1 MQSQTN
7 RPLSIRRRWVATLI
21 LGIAVGTGA
30 GAGAFAAGTNGGV
43 VLAPNAPTHYVVKR
57 GDTLWGIA
65 KLFLRDPWYWPE
77 IWHSNPQIHNPHLI
91 YPGDTLRLVY
101 VAGKPQLVLQRGGAA
116 STVEQGGVVKLEPRV
131 RSTPLAA
138 AITTIPY
145 ETVHAFMTKA
155 VVLSRSQIR
164 RAPYVLAAL
173 NDHAAFAQGNTI
185 YARRLRGP
193 AHPGMSFDVVHVGA
207 ALRDPGSGKIL
218 GYNGIYTGSARL
230 TRLGHPATL
239 VMTRSARETEPG
251 DRLIP
256 SESELPLDFEPRA
269 PSEPVSARILAVTDG
284 VTTIGQYEVVV
295 IDRGA
300 RDGLA
305 PGDVLAVYKEGEVV
319 HDDVS
324 KGYLRGVST
333 FFAPKVHLP
342 NERSGTFMV
351 FKTFPRVSYGLIM
364 EATNIIRVGDRVENP

>member
-21 LGIAVGTGA
+21 LGIAVGA
-30 GAGAFAAGTNGGV
+30 GAGVRASASGANGGV
-43 VLAPNAPTHYVVKR
+43 VLAANAPSHYVVKR

-77 IWHSNPQIHNPHLI
+77 IWHSNPQIHNPHRI

-101 VAGKPQLVLQRGGAA
+101 VAGQRQLVLQRGG
-116 STVEQGGVVKLEPRV
+116 STTEQGGVVKLEPQV
-131 RSTPLAA
+131 RSSPLAA

-155 VVLSRSQIR
+155 VVLSRRQIR
-164 RAPYVLAAL
+164 QAPYVLAAL

-185 YARRLRGP
+185 YVRRLRGP
-193 AHPGMSFDVVHVGA
+193 NHPGMTFDLVHVGT

-230 TRLGHPATL
+230 TRLGHPATF

-256 SESELPLDFEPRA
+256 SQGEMPLDFEPRA
-269 PSEPVSARILAVTDG
+269 PSEPVDARILAVTDG

-305 PGDVLAVYKEGEVV
+305 PGDVLAVYKEGTVV
-319 HDDVS
+319 HDNVS

-351 FKTFPRVSYGLIM
+351 FKTFHRVSYGLIM

>member
-7 RPLSIRRRWVATLI
+7 RPLSNRRRWAATLI
-21 LGIAVGTGA
+21 LGIAVGA
-30 GAGAFAAGTNGGV
+30 GGYASAAGGNGDV
-43 VLAPNAPTHYVVKR
+43 VLARNAPSQYVVKR

-65 KLFLRDPWYWPE
+65 KMFLRDPWYWPE

-101 VAGKPQLVLQRGGAA
+101 VAGKPQLVLQRGGTA

-131 RSTPLAA
+131 HTSPLGA

-155 VVLSRSQIR
+155 VVLSRDQIR
-164 RAPYVLAAL
+164 HAPYVLAAL

-193 AHPGMSFDVVHVGA
+193 ARPGMSFDVVHVGA

-239 VMTRSARETEPG
+239 VMTSSTRETEPG
-251 DRLIP
+251 DRLIQ

-269 PSEPVSARILAVTDG
+269 RSEPVTARILAVTDG
-284 VTTIGQYEVVV
+284 VTMIGQYEVVV

-305 PGDVLAVYKEGEVV
+305 PGDVLAVYKEGAVV

-324 KGYLRGVST
+324 KGYLQGVST

-351 FKTFPRVSYGLIM
+351 FKTFRRVSYGLIM